1 MCVCVW
7 ESVRV
12 WASLLVGM
20 CVYVSVCDCMCVW
33 ECAPGLCVL
42 LWQKCK
48 RLQTRFS
55 KPFCLCVCVYMWVC
69 VCVCLCVHLD
79 YVCSCGQNVNDCK
92 RVLVSLFVCV
102 CVYMWVCVCVFVC
115 APGLCVLLW
124 PKCKRLQTRF
134 SKPFFV
140 WPWWGHWCVAMV
152 RTLSGHGK
160 DTVWPWWGHCVAM
173 VRTLMCGHG
182 EDTDVWPWWG
192 HWCVA
197 MIKTLPQASPCFLI
211 IALLLII
218 TEYMCIHACMNAH
231 TLAHART
238 QTSTHR

>member
-1 MCVCVW
+1 MFISVYIYMCVCVW

-42 LWQKCK
+42 LWPKCK

-140 WPWWGHWCVAMV
+140 WPWWGHWCVAM
-152 RTLSGHGK
+152 
-160 DTVWPWWGHCVAM
+160 
-173 VRTLMCGHG
+173 
-182 EDTDVWPWWG
+182 
-192 HWCVA
+192 
-197 MIKTLPQASPCFLI
+197 IKTLPQASPCFLI